1 MVSAVHA
8 RVADQVIAS
17 IQDNLTDAILEQLY
31 LVFSEPL
38 LLAALDLIDQECI
51 VKTATPWGHV
61 EYSVNAS
68 SSPTTYLVFLDLANS
83 RRPHVC
89 TCPAYSYSVL
99 LNDSHITCKH
109 TLAVRISERLGLC
122 APRMLESDEELARL
136 IVQQARQ

>member
-1 MVSAVHA
+1 MAVA
-8 RVADQVIAS
+8 NKV
-17 IQDNLTDAILEQLY
+17 TDAILEQLY

-51 VKTATPWGHV
+51 VKTATSWGHV

-68 SSPTTYLVFLDLANS
+68 SSPTTFLVLLDVAS
-83 RRPHVC
+83 SSRPHIC

-109 TLAVRISERLGLC
+109 ILAVRISERLGIC